1 MYCIGRGLFEIK
13 FYFLGKQGGKIWNQ
27 ETPSSFSSQGK
38 REVHQI
44 SNEATPF
51 DVNNNFTSVLDQSLE
66 ANY

>member
-1 MYCIGRGLFEIK
+1 MKPRNTK
-13 FYFLGKQGGKIWNQ
+13 FIFLSRN
-27 ETPSSFSSQGK
+27 SSKGK

-51 DVNNNFTSVLDQSLE
+51 DVNKNFTSVLDQSLE

>member
-1 MYCIGRGLFEIK
+1 MKARGENMKPRNTK
-13 FYFLGKQGGKIWNQ
+13 FIFLSRN
-27 ETPSSFSSQGK
+27 SSQGK